1 MDSPSSCTKFIDS
14 VKIFCCY
21 VGNSLGERSSP
32 YVMEVKGEK
41 RDHHIVPGSLI
52 ISEID
57 RVDKVEEDLSC
68 FYATE
73 VGISKRFCCIWIRYW
88 LHL

>member
-1 MDSPSSCTKFIDS
+1 MDSPSSCTKFIES

-21 VGNSLGERSSP
+21 MGNNILGERSAP

-41 RDHHIVPGSLI
+41 HDHHTVPCSLI

-57 RVDKVEEDLSC
+57 RVDKVEEDFSC

-73 VGISKRFCCIWIRYW
+73 VGIF
-88 LHL
+88 